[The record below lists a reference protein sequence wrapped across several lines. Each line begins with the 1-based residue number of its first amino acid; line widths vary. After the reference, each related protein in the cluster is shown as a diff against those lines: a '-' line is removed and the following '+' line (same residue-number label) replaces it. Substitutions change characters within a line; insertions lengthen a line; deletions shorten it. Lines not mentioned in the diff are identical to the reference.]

1 MFTVEIRINGSLVS
15 HIYGVNVTDSHP
27 INNGKGD
34 RYDCQVYDVE
44 KRQGIVTFRGHGKN
58 VIRALF
64 VDGAQQVVSAGDDL
78 QLRKWNIE
86 DGKEVGKIVRPQ
98 SVEAITQELARLA

>member
-44 KRQGIVTFRGHGKN
+44 KRASRDVSVRHHRRDGIN
-58 VIRALF
+58 AL
-64 VDGAQQVVSAGDDL
+64 VA
-78 QLRKWNIE
+78 
-86 DGKEVGKIVRPQ
+86 KILNKTE
-98 SVEAITQELARLA
+98 S

>member
-34 RYDCQVYDVE
+34 CYDCQVYDVE
-44 KRQGIVTFRGHGKN
+44 KRASRDVLVQHHRKHGIN
-58 VIRALF
+58 AL
-64 VDGAQQVVSAGDDL
+64 VA
-78 QLRKWNIE
+78 
-86 DGKEVGKIVRPQ
+86 KILKKAEQ
-98 SVEAITQELARLA
+98 